1 MAIQI
6 EYGNGVV
13 VLPAKAAEVMQN
25 AEKSD
30 LAVLLALLADAS
42 LCARYGQADA
52 ACAIAQAA
60 GCSEQAVA
68 SAVAFWRGA
77 GVISV
82 CAPVSEPSAEALKR
96 VAAPIAKQPQAQPV
110 QAEPTPDGAALLKKS
125 DDLPKYTT
133 AELGNL
139 LEQRPDTAELLTECQ
154 NLFGKLFSTYEF
166 NIMLGLT
173 DYLGLSAEYVLL
185 LATNF
190 CNWSRGN
197 GARPSVRAFEKL
209 AVSMFDRGIVD
220 FAALEVELARMEQV
234 RSVENKL
241 RHLFGIGARAL
252 SAKEKKAFADWV
264 HTYQY
269 DMEMITLAFEAGADA
284 STDVSVPYVNSI
296 LKRWHAAGIRTPA
309 DVEADKQASDAAKD
323 KGKGKKATEQQGGSF
338 DTDDFFEAAMRRS
351 LGENYDKIVSEG

>member
-13 VLPAKAAEVMQN
+13 VLPAKAAAMAPS

-42 LCARYGQADA
+42 LCASYGQEEGVRLL
-52 ACAIAQAA
+52 AQAA
-60 GCSEQAVA
+60 DCTEEAVT
-68 SAVAFWRGA
+68 SAIAFWRGA

-82 CAPVSEPSAEALKR
+82 SAQQETQPVVLAAAKASAP
-96 VAAPIAKQPQAQPV
+96 APAQAQPA
-110 QAEPTPDGAALLKKS
+110 QSGAELLKKS
-125 DDLPKYTT
+125 EDLPKYTT
-133 AELGNL
+133 AELGTL
-139 LEQRPDTAELLTECQ
+139 LEQRPDTAELLTVCQ
-154 NLFGKLFSTYEF
+154 NLFGKLFSAYEL
-166 NIMLGLT
+166 NTMLGLT
-173 DYLGLSAEYVLL
+173 DYLGLSSEYVLV

-190 CNWSRGN
+190 CNWSKEN
-197 GARPSVRAFEKL
+197 DVRPSVRAFEKL
-209 AVSMFDRGIVD
+209 AVSLFDRGIVEVI
-220 FAALEVELARMEQV
+220 ALEAELARMEQV

-252 SAKEKKAFADWV
+252 TTKEKKAFSDWV

-269 DMEMITLAFEAGADA
+269 DLEMITLAFEAGADA
-284 STDVSVPYVNSI
+284 STDVSVAYVNSI
-296 LKRWHAAGIRTPA
+296 LKRWHSAGIRTPA
-309 DVEADKQASDAAKD
+309 DVEADKQASGSAKD
-323 KGKGKKATEQQGGSF
+323 KGKGKKAADAQNGSF